1 MPIWSNS
8 YKIEFISVTLR
19 PNIRVMTHLKK
30 HILSTFQLAYPVI
43 IGQLGIIM
51 MGVVD
56 SLMVGKL
63 GAAPLAAAAL
73 GNSLAFII
81 LIIGIGVSLAVTPL
95 VAIAVG
101 ANKFEDCGV
110 YFRQSL
116 LVNSIIS
123 LLITLVIYFAAD
135 LIRYFDQP
143 VEVQIQAKSY
153 MKIIALSS
161 IPLMLFQSYKQFIE
175 GLSVMRPAMIIAV
188 LANIINALANW
199 VLIFGNLGFPAL
211 ELNGAGWATFASRV
225 FMALALMG
233 FVMNNKFFKK
243 YDVSFHF
250 RSINWPV
257 IKKILSL
264 GLPSG
269 FQYFFEVGAFSFAVI
284 MVGWLGTKPLAAHQ
298 IAINLASISF
308 MAVLGISVA
317 GSIRV
322 GNAVGMKDIAETRR
336 AGFTALLLGAS
347 IMLIAG
353 VIFILFRNFLPTLY
367 VNDEVVISYASSLLI
382 IAALFQISDGIQAVG
397 IGILRGL
404 TDVKIPTAITFIAY
418 WIVGLPVGYLLAF
431 TYQLGVQGVWIGLLF
446 GLTTSAILLTLR
458 FNSRSKHFVNI

>member
-1 MPIWSNS
+1 M
-8 YKIEFISVTLR
+8 V
-19 PNIRVMTHLKK
+19 
-30 HILSTFQLAYPVI
+30 HIKRHIASTFQLAYPVI

-63 GAAPLAAAAL
+63 GAAPLAAASL
-73 GNSLAFII
+73 GSGLAFIL
-81 LIIGIGVSLAVTPL
+81 LIIGIGVSLSVTPL

-101 ANKFEDCGV
+101 ANKYEDCGV

-116 LVNSIIS
+116 LVNSVSALIIA
-123 LLITLVIYFAAD
+123 LAVFFAAD
-135 LIRYFDQP
+135 MLKYFDQP
-143 VEVQIQAKSY
+143 LEVQIQAESY
-153 MKIIALSS
+153 MKIIGYSAL
-161 IPLMLFQSYKQFIE
+161 PLMLFQTYKQFIE
-175 GLSVMRPAMIIAV
+175 GFSIMRPAMIIAI
-188 LANIINALANW
+188 LANIINAFANW
-199 VLIFGNLGFPAL
+199 VLIFGKLGFPAL
-211 ELNGAGWATFASRV
+211 ELDGAGWATFASRL

-233 FVMNNKFFKK
+233 FVMNNKYFKK
-243 YDVSFHF
+243 YDVTFHF
-250 RSINWPV
+250 KSLNWPV

-284 MVGWLGTKPLAAHQ
+284 MVGWLGTKQLAAHQ

-322 GNAVGMKDIAETRR
+322 GNAVGKKDITETRR
-336 AGFTALLLGAS
+336 AGFTASLLGAS
-347 IMLIAG
+347 IMLFSGI
-353 VIFILFRNFLPTLY
+353 IFILFRNYLPTLY
-367 VNDEVVISYASSLLI
+367 VNDEAVISYASSLLI
-382 IAALFQISDGIQAVG
+382 IAALFQISDGTQAVG

-404 TDVKIPTAITFIAY
+404 TDVKIPTVITFIAY
-418 WIVGLPVGYLLAF
+418 WIVGLPVGYILGF
-431 TYQLGVQGVWIGLLF
+431 TFKLGVQGVWIGLLL

-458 FNSRSKHFVNI
+458 FNSRSKHIITF

>member
-1 MPIWSNS
+1 
-8 YKIEFISVTLR
+8 
-19 PNIRVMTHLKK
+19 
-30 HILSTFQLAYPVI
+30 
-43 IGQLGIIM
+43 M

-63 GAAPLAAAAL
+63 GAAPLAAASL
-73 GNSLAFII
+73 GNGLAFIL

-101 ANKFEDCGV
+101 AGKFEDCGV
-110 YFRQSL
+110 YFRQSI
-116 LVNSIIS
+116 LVNSILSI
-123 LLITLVIYFAAD
+123 VIALAVYFAAD
-135 LIRYFDQP
+135 LIQYFNQP

-153 MKIIALSS
+153 MKIIGFSAV
-161 IPLMLFQSYKQFIE
+161 PLMFFQTYKQFIE
-175 GLSVMRPAMIIAV
+175 GLSVMRPAMIIT
-188 LANIINALANW
+188 LIANLVNAFANW

-211 ELNGAGWATFASRV
+211 ELNGAGWATFGSRL

-233 FVMNNKFFKK
+233 FVMNNKFFKQ

-250 RSINWPV
+250 KNINWPV

-269 FQYFFEVGAFSFAVI
+269 FQYFFEVGAFSFAVV
-284 MVGWLGTKPLAAHQ
+284 MVGWLGTKQLAAHQ

-322 GNAVGMKDIAETRR
+322 GNAVGMKDIAETRK
-336 AGFTALLLGAS
+336 AGFTASLLGAS
-347 IMLIAG
+347 IMLVAG

-367 VNDEVVISYASSLLI
+367 VNDEIVISYASSLLI
-382 IAALFQISDGIQAVG
+382 IAALFQLSDGTQAVG

-418 WIVGLPVGYLLAF
+418 WIVGLPVGYLLGF
-431 TYQLGVQGVWIGLLF
+431 TFELGVQGVWIGLLL

-458 FNSRSKHFVNI
+458 FNSRSKHIITF

>member
-1 MPIWSNS
+1 
-8 YKIEFISVTLR
+8 
-19 PNIRVMTHLKK
+19 MTQLKK
-30 HILSTFQLAYPVI
+30 HITSTIQLAYPVI
-43 IGQLGIIM
+43 VGQLGIIM

-56 SLMVGKL
+56 SLMVGKI
-63 GAAPLAAAAL
+63 GASSLAAASL
-73 GNSLAFII
+73 GNGMTFII

-101 ANKFEDCGV
+101 AGKFEDCGI

-116 LVNSIIS
+116 LVNSILSVIIAG
-123 LLITLVIYFAAD
+123 LIYFLAD
-135 LIRYFDQP
+135 FIKYFNQP
-143 VEVQIQAKSY
+143 VEVQNQAISY
-153 MKIIALSS
+153 IRIIGFSS
-161 IPLMLFQSYKQFIE
+161 VPLLLFQTYKQFIE
-175 GLSVMRPAMIIAV
+175 GLSIMLPAMIIAL
-188 LANIINALANW
+188 LANLVNVFVNW

-211 ELNGAGWATFASRV
+211 ALDGAGWATFASRV

-233 FVMNNKFFKK
+233 YVMKNNRFKQ

-250 RSINWPV
+250 KSINRPV

-269 FQYFFEVGAFSFAVI
+269 IQYFFEVGAFSFAVV
-284 MVGWLGTKPLAAHQ
+284 MVGWLGTKQQAAHQ

-322 GNAVGMKDIAETRR
+322 GNAVGMRDISETRR
-336 AGFTALLLGAS
+336 AGFTASLLGAS
-347 IMLIAG
+347 VMLVSG
-353 VIFILFRNFLPTLY
+353 LIFILFRNFLPTLY
-367 VNDEVVISYASSLLI
+367 INDQEVISYASSLLI
-382 IAALFQISDGIQAVG
+382 IAALFQLSDGTQAVG

-418 WIVGLPVGYLLAF
+418 WIVGLPVGYLLGF
-431 TYQLGVQGVWIGLLF
+431 TFGLNVQGIWIGLLL

-458 FNSRSKHFVNI
+458 FNSRSKHLVNV

>member
-1 MPIWSNS
+1 MIH
-8 YKIEFISVTLR
+8 I
-19 PNIRVMTHLKK
+19 KK
-30 HILSTFQLAYPVI
+30 HIVSTLQLAYPVV

-56 SLMVGKL
+56 SLMVGQL
-63 GAAPLAAAAL
+63 GAAPLAAASL
-73 GNSLAFII
+73 GSGLAFIL

-101 ANKFEDCGV
+101 ANKYEDCGV

-116 LVNSIIS
+116 LVNSVLALIIA
-123 LLITLVIYFAAD
+123 LAVFFAAD
-135 LIRYFDQP
+135 MLKYFNQP
-143 VEVQIQAKSY
+143 LEVEIQAESY
-153 MKIIALSS
+153 MKIIGYSAL
-161 IPLMLFQSYKQFIE
+161 PLMLFQTYKQFIE
-175 GLSVMRPAMIIAV
+175 GFSIMRPAMIIAI
-188 LANIINALANW
+188 LANIINAFANW
-199 VLIFGNLGFPAL
+199 ILIFGKLGFPAL
-211 ELNGAGWATFASRV
+211 ELDGAGWATFASRL

-250 RSINWPV
+250 KSINRPV

-269 FQYFFEVGAFSFAVI
+269 FQYFFEVGAFSFAVV
-284 MVGWLGTKPLAAHQ
+284 MVGWLGTKQLAAHQ

-322 GNAVGMKDIAETRR
+322 GNAVGKRDISETRR
-336 AGFTALLLGAS
+336 AGFTASLLGAS
-347 IMLIAG
+347 IMMFAG
-353 VIFILFRNFLPTLY
+353 IIFILFRNYLPTLY

-418 WIVGLPVGYLLAF
+418 WIVGLPVGYLLGF
-431 TYQLGVQGVWIGLLF
+431 TFDLGVQGVWIGLLL

-458 FNSRSKHFVNI
+458 FNSRSKHFITF

>member
-1 MPIWSNS
+1 MI
-8 YKIEFISVTLR
+8 
-19 PNIRVMTHLKK
+19 HLNK
-30 HILSTFQLAYPVI
+30 HIISTLQLAYPVI

-63 GAAPLAAAAL
+63 GAAPLAAASL
-73 GNSLAFII
+73 GNGMAFII
-81 LIIGIGVSLAVTPL
+81 MIIGIGVSYAVTPL

-101 ANKFEDCGV
+101 AAKMEDCGV

-116 LVNSIIS
+116 LVNSVFSII
-123 LLITLVIYFAAD
+123 LAILIYFAAD
-135 LIRYFDQP
+135 LIQYLDQP
-143 VEVQIQAKSY
+143 EEVQIHATSY
-153 MKIIALSS
+153 MKILGLSAV
-161 IPLMLFQSYKQFIE
+161 PLLLFQSYKQFIE
-175 GLSVMRPAMIIAV
+175 GLSVMRPAMIIT
-188 LANIINALANW
+188 LIANLVNAFANW
-199 VLIFGNLGFPAL
+199 LLIFGNWGFPAL
-211 ELNGAGWATFASRV
+211 ELDGAGWATFASRL

-243 YDVSFHF
+243 YDVSFHY
-250 RSINWPV
+250 RSINLPV

-269 FQYFFEVGAFSFAVI
+269 FQYFFEVGAFAFAVV
-284 MVGWLGTKPLAAHQ
+284 MVGWLGTAQLAAHQ
-298 IAINLASISF
+298 IALNLASISF

-336 AGFTALLLGAS
+336 AGFTASFLGAS
-347 IMLIAG
+347 IMFFAG

-367 VNDEVVISYASSLLI
+367 VNDEVVISYASSLLV
-382 IAALFQISDGIQAVG
+382 IAALFQLSDGTQAVG

-418 WIVGLPVGYLLAF
+418 WIVGLPVGYILGF
-431 TYQLGVQGVWIGLLF
+431 TLELGVQGVWIGLLL
-446 GLTTSAILLTLR
+446 GLTTSAVLLTLR
-458 FNSRSKHFVNI
+458 FNSRSKRIVTI

>member
-1 MPIWSNS
+1 MI
-8 YKIEFISVTLR
+8 
-19 PNIRVMTHLKK
+19 HLKK
-30 HILSTFQLAYPVI
+30 HIVSTFQLAYPVI

-56 SLMVGKL
+56 SLMVGHL
-63 GAAPLAAAAL
+63 GAAPLAAASL
-73 GNSLAFII
+73 GNGLAFIL

-101 ANKFEDCGV
+101 AGKFEDCGV
-110 YFRQSL
+110 YFRQSI
-116 LVNSIIS
+116 LVNSILSI
-123 LLITLVIYFAAD
+123 VIALAVYFAAD
-135 LIRYFDQP
+135 LIQYFNQP

-153 MKIIALSS
+153 MKIIGLSAV
-161 IPLMLFQSYKQFIE
+161 PLMFFQTYKQFIE
-175 GLSVMRPAMIIAV
+175 GLSVMRPAMIIT
-188 LANIINALANW
+188 LIANLVNAFANW

-211 ELNGAGWATFASRV
+211 ELNGAGWATFGSRL

-233 FVMNNKFFKK
+233 FVMNNKFFKQ

-250 RSINWPV
+250 KNINWPV

-269 FQYFFEVGAFSFAVI
+269 FQYFFEVGAFSFAVV
-284 MVGWLGTKPLAAHQ
+284 MVGWLGTKQLAAHQ
-298 IAINLASISF
+298 IAINLASVSF

-322 GNAVGMKDIAETRR
+322 GNAVGMKDIAETRK
-336 AGFTALLLGAS
+336 AGFTASLLGAS
-347 IMLIAG
+347 IMLVAG

-367 VNDEVVISYASSLLI
+367 VNDEIVISYASSLLI
-382 IAALFQISDGIQAVG
+382 IAALFQLSDGTQAVG

-418 WIVGLPVGYLLAF
+418 WIVGLPVGYLLGF
-431 TYQLGVQGVWIGLLF
+431 TFELGVQGVWIGLLL

-458 FNSRSKHFVNI
+458 FNSRSKHIITF

>member
-1 MPIWSNS
+1 M
-8 YKIEFISVTLR
+8 KQ
-19 PNIRVMTHLKK
+19 LKK
-30 HILSTFQLAYPVI
+30 HIHSTFQLAYPVV

-63 GAAPLAAAAL
+63 GAAPLAAASL
-73 GNSLAFII
+73 GNGLAFIV

-101 ANKFEDCGV
+101 ANRFADCGV

-116 LVNSIIS
+116 LVNSILSI
-123 LLITLVIYFAAD
+123 LIALVIYFSAD
-135 LIRYFDQP
+135 LIQYFDQP
-143 VEVQIQAKSY
+143 TEVQVQAKFY
-153 MKIIALSS
+153 MKIIGLSS
-161 IPLMLFQSYKQFIE
+161 VPLMLFQSYKQFIE
-175 GLSVMRPAMIIAV
+175 GLSVMRPAMIIS
-188 LANIINALANW
+188 LIANLVNAFANW
-199 VLIFGNLGFPAL
+199 VLIYGNLGFPAL
-211 ELNGAGWATFASRV
+211 ELNGAGWATFASRI

-233 FVMNNKFFKK
+233 FVMNNKFFKQ

-250 RSINWPV
+250 KSINRPV

-284 MVGWLGTKPLAAHQ
+284 MVGWLGTKQLAAHQ

-336 AGFTALLLGAS
+336 AGFTASLLGAS
-347 IMLIAG
+347 IMLVSGI
-353 VIFILFRNFLPTLY
+353 IFVLFRNILPLLY
-367 VNDEVVISYASSLLI
+367 VNDQEVISYASSLLI
-382 IAALFQISDGIQAVG
+382 IAALFQISDGTQAVG

-418 WIVGLPVGYLLAF
+418 WIVGLPIGYILGF
-431 TYQLGVQGVWIGLLF
+431 NFELGVQGVWIGLLL

-458 FNSRSKHFVNI
+458 FNSRSKHIVHI

>member
-1 MPIWSNS
+1 MS
-8 YKIEFISVTLR
+8 
-19 PNIRVMTHLKK
+19 HLKK
-30 HILSTFQLAYPVI
+30 HIISTFQLAYPVI

-63 GAAPLAAAAL
+63 GAAPLAAASL
-73 GNSLAFII
+73 GNGTAFII
-81 LIIGIGVSLAVTPL
+81 MIIGIGLSYAVTPL

-101 ANKFEDCGV
+101 AGKFEDCGI

-116 LVNSIIS
+116 LVNSVASVIIAV
-123 LLITLVIYFAAD
+123 IIYFAAD
-135 LIRYFDQP
+135 LIQYLDQP
-143 VEVQIQAKSY
+143 EEVQKQAVSY
-153 MKIIALSS
+153 MRIIGLSA
-161 IPLMLFQSYKQFIE
+161 IPLLLFQSYKQFIE
-175 GLSVMRPAMIIAV
+175 GLSVMRPAMIITL
-188 LANIINALANW
+188 LANLVNAFANW
-199 VLIFGNLGFPAL
+199 VLIYGNLGFPAL

-225 FMALALMG
+225 FMSLALMG
-233 FVMNNKFFKK
+233 FVMNNKFFKQ
-243 YDVSFHF
+243 YDVSFHY
-250 RSINWPV
+250 RSINWTV

-269 FQYFFEVGAFSFAVI
+269 FQYFFEVGAFAFAVI
-284 MVGWLGTKPLAAHQ
+284 MIGWLGTAQLAAHQ
-298 IAINLASISF
+298 IALNLASISF

-336 AGFTALLLGAS
+336 AGFTASLIGAS
-347 IMLIAG
+347 IMMVAG
-353 VIFILFRNFLPTLY
+353 ITFITLRDFLPTLY

-382 IAALFQISDGIQAVG
+382 IAALFQISDGTQAVG

-418 WIVGLPVGYLLAF
+418 WIVGLPVGYLLGF
-431 TYQLGVQGVWIGLLF
+431 TYDLGVQGVWIGLLM

-458 FNSRSKHFVNI
+458 FNSRSKHIITV

>member
-1 MPIWSNS
+1 
-8 YKIEFISVTLR
+8 
-19 PNIRVMTHLKK
+19 MTQLKK
-30 HILSTFQLAYPVI
+30 HILSTYQLAYPVI

-56 SLMVGKL
+56 SLMVGHL
-63 GAAPLAAAAL
+63 GAAPLAAASL

-101 ANKFEDCGV
+101 ANRFEDCGV

-116 LVNSIIS
+116 LVNSILSVIIA
-123 LLITLVIYFAAD
+123 LIIYFGAD
-135 LIRYFDQP
+135 LIKYFNQP
-143 VEVQIQAKSY
+143 YEVQYQAKSF
-153 MKIIALSS
+153 MRIIGFSS
-161 IPLMLFQSYKQFIE
+161 IPLMIFQSYKQFIE
-175 GLSVMRPAMIIAV
+175 GLSIMRPAMIIAL
-188 LANIINALANW
+188 LANIINALGNW
-199 VLIFGNLGFPAL
+199 VLVFGNLGFPAL
-211 ELNGAGWATFASRV
+211 GLNGSGWATFFSRV
-225 FMALALMG
+225 FMAIALMG
-233 FVMNNKFFKK
+233 FVMNNKFFRK
-243 YDVSFHF
+243 YDVSFHY

-284 MVGWLGTKPLAAHQ
+284 MVGWLGTKQLAAHQ

-336 AGFTALLLGAS
+336 AGFTASLLGAS
-347 IMLIAG
+347 IMLVAG
-353 VIFILFRNFLPTLY
+353 IIFILFRNYLPTLY
-367 VNDEVVISYASSLLI
+367 VNDEDVISYASSLLI
-382 IAALFQISDGIQAVG
+382 IAALFQISDGTQAVG

-418 WIVGLPVGYLLAF
+418 WIVGLPVGYLLGF
-431 TYQLGVQGVWIGLLF
+431 TFELGVQGVWIGLLL

-458 FNSRSKHFVNI
+458 FNSRSKHIITF